1 MPPPSLE
8 NMVRW
13 RSKPELFVTD
23 LFRDPKTGAPVTL
36 APWHTEA
43 LHAVSAHDRVSIRAA
58 RGVGKTAMLAW
69 LCLMRLSCYK
79 DAFNVFTAPRREQMS
94 MAAWREI
101 KKWIACMDSNM
112 RDNFEVQA
120 SRIYMPG
127 LRNEAVATTVG
138 AGSYEG
144 LQGIHDG
151 NLMFFVDEANGVPDN
166 VLDVVLGSTT
176 TAGAKILLTGNPR
189 VSAGLFFRTH
199 CSKGYQKIWRTL
211 RVSAFDMVG
220 MDFYRAGYI
229 DEMRDTWGEQS
240 WQWAAYVL
248 GEFPVEQ
255 EDAVIP
261 LGLIRDAAAREV
273 EPLEGY
279 HRIWGYD
286 PAAGG
291 DRSVLVKRHANI
303 IEDIV
308 WWRERDQ
315 AVSIDKLSKMF
326 WDAKGKDRPAWIV
339 IDAVGMGAP
348 IADVLRRDGLPIIP
362 WVSSENS
369 IHPTLYRN
377 KRAEMWHLGREWFE
391 RQTVSI
397 PDEDELI
404 EELAAPI
411 RFIPKD
417 TNTSYGTA
425 YIVEAKQE
433 IKDRIGRSTDLAD
446 AFLLSLCAKTR
457 ERDNQ
462 FRRDNDPSAKWRKE
476 HPTFAQGTT
485 WQSQL
490 LM

>member
-13 RSKPELFVTD
+13 RQKPELFVTD
-23 LFRDPKTGAPVTL
+23 LFKDPKTGAAVTL

-43 LHAVSAHDRVSIRAA
+43 LHAVSEHDRVSIRAA

-101 KKWIACMDSNM
+101 KKWLACMDSHM

-151 NLMFFVDEANGVPDN
+151 NLMFFVDEANGVADS

-199 CSKGYQKIWRTL
+199 CSKSYQNIWKTI

-220 MDFYRAGYI
+220 MDFYRPGYI
-229 DEMRDTWGEQS
+229 DEMRETWGEAS

-255 EDAVIP
+255 EAAVIP
-261 LGLIRDAAAREV
+261 LGHIRDAAARKV
-273 EPLEGY
+273 ELLGGY
-279 HRIWGYD
+279 FPVWGYD

-303 IEDIV
+303 CKDII
-308 WWRERDQ
+308 WWREKDQ
-315 AVSIDKLSKMF
+315 AVAIDRLRREF
-326 WDAKGKDRPAWIV
+326 WDAPDDEKPAALV
-339 IDAVGMGAP
+339 VDAVGMGLP
-348 IADVLRRDGLPIIP
+348 IADVLRRDGIPIVS

-369 IHPTLYRN
+369 IHKTLYRN
-377 KRAEMWHLGREWFE
+377 KRSEMWHLGREWFE
-391 RQTVSI
+391 QQTCSI
-397 PDEDELI
+397 PDNEELI
-404 EELAAPI
+404 EELAAPT
-411 RFIPKD
+411 RFVPKD
-417 TNTSYGTA
+417 TNTTSGTA
-425 YIVEAKQE
+425 WIVEAKAE
-433 IKDRIGRSTDLAD
+433 IRDRIGRSTDLAD
-446 AFLLSLCAKTR
+446 AFLLSLCAKWL
-457 ERDNQ
+457 ERDKNYLREILPGHRG
-462 FRRDNDPSAKWRKE
+462 RRREPIDD
-476 HPTFAQGTT
+476 GTT
-485 WQSQL
+485 WMSQ
-490 LM
+490 

>member
-1 MPPPSLE
+1 MPPPSIE
-8 NMVRW
+8 NMMRW
-13 RSKPELFVTD
+13 RDKPPTFVTD
-23 LFRDPKTGAPVTL
+23 LFRDPKTGGPVIL
-36 APWHTEA
+36 APWHHE
-43 LHAVSAHDRVSIRAA
+43 LLGMVPDEDRISVRAA
-58 RGVGKTAMLAW
+58 RGVGKTAALAW

-101 KKWIACMDSNM
+101 KKWIACMDSHM

-120 SRIYMPG
+120 SRIFMPG

-199 CSKGYQKIWRTL
+199 CSKGYQRIWRTI
-211 RVSAFDMVG
+211 RVSAFDMEG

-229 DEMRDTWGEQS
+229 DEMRETWGEQS

-261 LGLIRDAAAREV
+261 LGHIRDAVARKV

-279 HRIWGYD
+279 HRIGGYD

-291 DRSVLVKRHANI
+291 DRSVLVKRRANI
-303 IEDIV
+303 LEDIV

-315 AVSIDKLSKMF
+315 SISIDKLSKMF
-326 WDAKGKDRPAWIV
+326 WDTPDAEKPAAIV
-339 IDAVGMGAP
+339 VDAVGMGAP
-348 IADVLRRDGLPIIP
+348 IADILRRDGLPIVH

-369 IHPTLYRN
+369 VHQTLYRN
-377 KRAEMWHLGREWFE
+377 KRSEMWHLGREWFE
-391 RQTVSI
+391 QQTVSI
-397 PDEDELI
+397 PDDDELV

-411 RFIPKD
+411 RFVPKD

-425 YIVEAKQE
+425 YIVEAKKE
-433 IKDRIGRSTDLAD
+433 IKERIGRSTDLAD
-446 AFLLSLCAKTR
+446 ALLLSLCAKWR
-457 ERDNQ
+457 ERDKSYLREILPGSK
-462 FRRDNDPSAKWRKE
+462 RRREPINDGS
-476 HPTFAQGTT
+476 T
-485 WQSQL
+485 WMSQ
-490 LM
+490 